1 MYSDN
6 KIALIIC
13 QKNDPELK
21 KLRPF
26 LPCSYWARS
35 IHPCYCYSLKN
46 MKVNAKFIYIVD
58 NQNIPQFFDDILG
71 HASRTNSLTF
81 GLKSKKQY
89 LAKMV
94 LWRRWERDTKQILP
108 QNLPQRRWE
117 RETTFEWYHEDG
129 RKAYH
134 QMYNQEY
141 NKPATARAF
150 NKFSTSRVLPE
161 ALQCGCGTT
170 HKSDTSY
177 QKHINLVLC
186 YSRGFCSTQ
195 KKTFYRKSGW
205 FIIKSENREKSLGQV
220 GEFIERYKLYS
231 INIDFQKVVAAKQ
244 LTETFHACWHF
255 IYKSK
260 ENDKQLFSCKTK
272 ERTQS
277 QSLKI

>member
-1 MYSDN
+1 MLCGCFLVPVSNLEYKTYIYKNHQADLIMYSDN

-94 LWRRWERDTKQILP
+94 L
-108 QNLPQRRWE
+108 
-117 RETTFEWYHEDG
+117 
-129 RKAYH
+129 
-134 QMYNQEY
+134 
-141 NKPATARAF
+141 
-150 NKFSTSRVLPE
+150 
-161 ALQCGCGTT
+161 
-170 HKSDTSY
+170 
-177 QKHINLVLC
+177 
-186 YSRGFCSTQ
+186 
-195 KKTFYRKSGW
+195 
-205 FIIKSENREKSLGQV
+205 
-220 GEFIERYKLYS
+220 
-231 INIDFQKVVAAKQ
+231 
-244 LTETFHACWHF
+244 
-255 IYKSK
+255 
-260 ENDKQLFSCKTK
+260 
-272 ERTQS
+272 
-277 QSLKI
+277 